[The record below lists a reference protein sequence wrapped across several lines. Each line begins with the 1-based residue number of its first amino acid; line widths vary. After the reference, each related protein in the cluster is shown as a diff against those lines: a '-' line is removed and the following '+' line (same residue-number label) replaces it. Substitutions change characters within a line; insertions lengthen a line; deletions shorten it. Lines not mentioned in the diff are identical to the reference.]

1 MHNSYIMS
9 FVSQVIAVD
18 EVFHPEPLPYDV
30 LLNCALVSRVYNKKE
45 MERLNENCV
54 SIQG

>member
-1 MHNSYIMS
+1 MS

-18 EVFHPEPLPYDV
+18 EVFHPETLPYDV

>member
-30 LLNCALVSRVYNKKE
+30 LLNSALVSLVYNKKE